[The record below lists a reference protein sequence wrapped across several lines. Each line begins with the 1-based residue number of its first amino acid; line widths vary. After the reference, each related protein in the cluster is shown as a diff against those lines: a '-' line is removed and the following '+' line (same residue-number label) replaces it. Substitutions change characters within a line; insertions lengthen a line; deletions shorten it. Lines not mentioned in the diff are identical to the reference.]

1 MLSDHSC
8 LEAKPYQFTDHQLFQ
23 ECYLPYSLDWRPK
36 NNNKSDWSIWNWFHG
51 YGNHSFSIHKADNCF
66 FEMKSFS
73 FICLLFLALTA
84 AVDLDTLPCT
94 KDGYR
99 QYLEA
104 YPIKSAKVDP
114 SSDEFKLVI

>member
-1 MLSDHSC
+1 
-8 LEAKPYQFTDHQLFQ
+8 
-23 ECYLPYSLDWRPK
+23 
-36 NNNKSDWSIWNWFHG
+36 
-51 YGNHSFSIHKADNCF
+51 
-66 FEMKSFS
+66 MKSFS